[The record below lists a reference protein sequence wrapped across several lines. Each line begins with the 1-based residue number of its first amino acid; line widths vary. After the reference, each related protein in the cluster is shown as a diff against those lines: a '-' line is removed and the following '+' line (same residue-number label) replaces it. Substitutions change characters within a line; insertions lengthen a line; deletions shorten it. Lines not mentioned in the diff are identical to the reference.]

1 MAGDIVIVW
10 DNAGA
15 RAKHPVAS
23 QAAGVDL
30 AKTSRTP
37 ANRTVKVADAL
48 GSSFHWS
55 RSIGLNRNHWTAR
68 AVTDIACN

>member
-15 RAKHPVAS
+15 RVEHPVAS
-23 QAAGVDL
+23 QAAGVAL
-30 AKTSRTP
+30 AKTYRTP

-48 GSSFHWS
+48 GSTYHWS
-55 RSIGLNRNHWTAR
+55 RSVGVNRNHWTVR
-68 AVTDIACN
+68 AVADIACN